1 MPIKKQE
8 FYEGAALHLLAR
20 SEQIVGV
27 LVESPFF
34 LLNGRLLVLLKY
46 STKGRSPWGFSF
58 ALNEQTRLQEG
69 AAKYQTKIGLIC
81 GADGVAAFD
90 YEEYL
95 QIANARGTS
104 IHISCRRRHGEQ
116 YEVSG
121 PDGTLNRKVAP
132 SSWQK
137 ILDVNREVP
146 DL

>member
-1 MPIKKQE
+1 MPIRKQE

-69 AAKYQTKIGLIC
+69 AAKYQTKIGVIC
-81 GADGVAAFD
+81 GADGWPAPGSEDTELGVLM
-90 YEEYL
+90 ELEV
-95 QIANARGTS
+95 G
-104 IHISCRRRHGEQ
+104 HGET
-116 YEVSG
+116 EVYAG
-121 PDGTLNRKVAP
+121 VQA
-132 SSWQK
+132 
-137 ILDVNREVP
+137 
-146 DL
+146 